1 MTCHHDVEKLL
12 GLKSDAYVIGS
23 IDTVP
28 IHVGAVAFAWNL
40 SQFGKL
46 IMYLAISGRETTIE
60 NCRWKT
66 IGVP

>member
-28 IHVGAVAFAWNL
+28 IHVGAVAFA
-40 SQFGKL
+40 
-46 IMYLAISGRETTIE
+46 
-60 NCRWKT
+60 
-66 IGVP
+66 